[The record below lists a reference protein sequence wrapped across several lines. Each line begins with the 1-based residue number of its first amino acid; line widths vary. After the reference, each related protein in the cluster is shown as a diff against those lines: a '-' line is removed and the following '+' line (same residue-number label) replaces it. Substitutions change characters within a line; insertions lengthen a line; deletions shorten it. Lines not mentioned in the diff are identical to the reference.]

1 MVQSGVKLDSKVAP
15 LFLLCGK
22 DKAEGN
28 AAFKLVIKK
37 EGKYDQVQ
45 IAKDAETNED
55 IILPYDHE
63 KPLHAMFLDAG
74 LKDSEPCY
82 MVVCCKGVDSEGKEL
97 NKILFITWVSDSAP
111 IKSRMLYSSSQEFV
125 IKKLGATKSLEVH
138 GHEEITVDGVLQKLC
153 SGTGAKP
160 AVKFEGRP
168 VAQDENTKTYAFTD

>member
-28 AAFKLVIKK
+28 AGFKLVINKQ
-37 EGKYDQVQ
+37 GKFDQVQ
-45 IAKDAETNED
+45 IDED
-55 IILPYDHE
+55 SILPHNHE

-74 LKDSEPCY
+74 LKAEEPCY

-97 NKILFITWVSDSAP
+97 NKILFITWVSDEAP
-111 IKSRMLYSSSQEFV
+111 IKKRMLYSSSQEFL
-125 IKKLGATKSLEVH
+125 IKKLGATKTLEVH
-138 GHEEITVDGVLQKLC
+138 SHEEISIDGVLQKLC

-160 AVKFEGRP
+160 AVSFEGRP
-168 VAQDENTKTYAFTD
+168 VAEDENTKTYNFTD